1 MSMLWPGRRPPP
13 LEALD
18 RSGEV
23 GGTSPPRSVG
33 QIESPRYPTEPHFAT
48 QSGRKW
54 DTIRRTELLRAGR
67 NRYKRLVRAVQV
79 LRTNGGGEGQRPWI
93 CNRGCRVPA
102 PERNQQLVNA
112 RFRIPKANVHGPAIW
127 PPSLPVVGARDA
139 RGSERPEQG
148 VR

>member
-1 MSMLWPGRRPPP
+1 MQGSSPAERTAPSASAARKGAGTVSRSFESRLCSEWAGNATRSSSSMSILWPGRRPPP

-54 DTIRRTELLRAGR
+54 DTIRRTELLR
-67 NRYKRLVRAVQV
+67 
-79 LRTNGGGEGQRPWI
+79 GGGNHRK
-93 CNRGCRVPA
+93 
-102 PERNQQLVNA
+102 QL
-112 RFRIPKANVHGPAIW
+112 F
-127 PPSLPVVGARDA
+127 
-139 RGSERPEQG
+139 QG
-148 VR
+148 VFGAQQKMGKGG